1 MSTPI
6 KTSAQVTRPSARR
19 ESRATVS
26 KLARSNRQ
34 LYPQLAPDGQGM
46 LAAIQKSLGADG
58 SPSNQGVHVGHVRR
72 PFDFGRTAM
81 LKMHNEHH
89 STCIEAKKAATVGL
103 GHVDRNT
110 KKKLDKLCRVS
121 WLHTMMQISE
131 DWESVG
137 NGYLEVV
144 REGFKAN
151 GKITGLHYQPACDVQ
166 IVIEDEHYNS
176 HFEIKATGGLRN
188 AIKFANYGDLDSFQ
202 ARPAGQALEGKRMS
216 ELIHFAQPS
225 SYSRYFGVPFWLAA
239 IASIELVQSLKQH
252 QFDFHQNRGVPEFM
266 LFVMGTK
273 VRAKDWAA
281 IEESLQAQIGPGNSH
296 KSLAMNLTDPNI
308 TVQLEKM
315 AMEGSAD
322 GEFFAKM
329 METLSVNI
337 VSAHRVPP
345 PIAGI
350 LIPGKM
356 GASNEASNAIMT
368 FQALVIGQS
377 QENFETTL
385 RCTLGQDKSL
395 AMPEDAFVFRTIVE
409 EMAEAME
416 ALAPVDTM
424 GRMKEELPEAAA
436 NGRDL
441 EDGVQKISKSAW
453 DKETARKFLRSV
465 FTLAEDPR

>member
-1 MSTPI
+1 MSTSNP
-6 KTSAQVTRPSARR
+6 SAQVPRPSARR
-19 ESRATVS
+19 ETRASVSRLV
-26 KLARSNRQ
+26 RSNHQ
-34 LYPQLAPDGQGM
+34 LYPQLASSGESM
-46 LAAIQKSLGADG
+46 LAAIQKVAGAG
-58 SPSNQGVHVGHVRR
+58 APSNQGVHTGHVRR
-72 PFDFGRTAM
+72 PFDFSRTM
-81 LKMHNEHH
+81 LLKMHNEHH

-103 GHVDRNT
+103 GHVDMNT

-121 WLHTMMQISE
+121 WLHTTLQISE
-131 DWESVG
+131 DFESVG

-144 REGFKAN
+144 RAGFNGK
-151 GKITGLHYQPACDVQ
+151 GKITGLHYQPASDVSV
-166 IVIEDEHYNS
+166 VIENENYES
-176 HFEIKATGGLRN
+176 HFEVKSAGGRRTEV
-188 AIKFANYGDLDSFQ
+188 KFANYGDLDSFKTR
-202 ARPAGQALEGKRMS
+202 APGKLVAENGRVS

-225 SYSRYFGVPFWLAA
+225 SYSRYYGVPFWLAS

-273 VRAKDWAA
+273 VRAKDWTA
-281 IEESLQAQIGPGNSH
+281 IEEALQAQIGPGNSH

-308 TVQLEKM
+308 TVQLEKL

-322 GEFFAKM
+322 SEFFANM

-345 PIAGI
+345 SIAGI
-350 LIPGKM
+350 QTPGKM
-356 GASNEASNAIMT
+356 GASNETSNAIMA
-368 FQALVIGQS
+368 FQALVIGQA

-385 RCTLGQDKSL
+385 RCSLGTDKGL

-424 GRMKEELPEAAA
+424 GRMKDELPQAAA
-436 NGRDL
+436 EGRDINDGL
-441 EDGVQKISKSAW
+441 EKITKVSW
-453 DKETARKFLRSV
+453 DKDTARKFLQSV
-465 FTLAEDPR
+465 FTLADDDRK

>member
-1 MSTPI
+1 MSTPN
-6 KTSAQVTRPSARR
+6 SAQVSRPSARR
-19 ESRATVS
+19 EARATVA
-26 KLARSNRQ
+26 KLSHNNHQ
-34 LYPQLAPDGQGM
+34 LYPQLAPKGQSM
-46 LAAIQKSLGADG
+46 LEAIQKAAGEEAV
-58 SPSNQGVHVGHVRR
+58 SNQGVHTGHVRR
-72 PFDFGRTAM
+72 PFDFARTAL

-103 GHVDRNT
+103 GHADKST

-121 WLHTMMQISE
+121 WLHTMMQVAE
-131 DWESVG
+131 DFEALG

-144 REGFKAN
+144 REGFSGN
-151 GKITGLHYQPACDVQ
+151 GKITGLHYQPACDVA
-166 IVIEDEHYNS
+166 IYVENDVYDYHYEVKTS
-176 HFEIKATGGLRN
+176 GGLRTEV
-188 AIKFANYGDLDSFQ
+188 KFASYGDLDSFKTR
-202 ARPAGQALEGKRMS
+202 APGLHAGKGRVS

-225 SYSRYFGVPFWLAA
+225 SYSRWYGVPFWLAA

-273 VRAKDWAA
+273 VRAKDWTA
-281 IEESLQAQIGPGNSH
+281 IEEALQAQIGPGNSH

-308 TVQLEKM
+308 TVQLEKL

-368 FQALVIGQS
+368 FQALVIGQA

-385 RCTLGQDKSL
+385 RCTLGDDKSL
-395 AMPEDAFVFRTIVE
+395 AMSEDAFVFRTIVE
-409 EMAEAME
+409 EMAEALE
-416 ALAPVDTM
+416 ALAPADTM
-424 GRMKEELPEAAA
+424 GRMKEQLPEAAA
-436 NGRDL
+436 SGRDL
-441 EDGVQKISKSAW
+441 EDGVKKIAKAQW
-453 DKETARKFLRSV
+453 DADTARRFLQSV